1 MSDPVRF
8 GILGCG
14 GIGGWHARAI
24 RSLPGLE
31 LVSVADTDAD
41 RSARMARGFDAAGLS
56 PEELIESLA
65 VEVVC
70 VCTPPATH
78 ASLIEAAA
86 RSGKHV
92 LVEKP
97 MTLDLAEADRA
108 ITLCEREGV
117 MLGVVHQHRA
127 RSATRALRRLI
138 AEGALG
144 TPRMAAAIH
153 TWRRDAREPGP
164 EAWRGSVAQGGGVL
178 LDQAVHA
185 IDLMVWFLGRP
196 VWASGFSAARD
207 GGPDGED
214 TAVGLLGFE
223 EGALATLAGSQATSR
238 RRDDTAVEVAGS
250 RGWFR
255 LEIRDYDH
263 AEIAGLELAPSEGR
277 RAAALSADAVEAL
290 IRGQGGGWREG
301 PRSLPWRALSRL
313 AGRDRGAHAF
323 RSVRGLLRRRADLV
337 AQEEA
342 GQPQGHAAILA
353 GMAEAARGRGRPV
366 VTGRDARWSMAAI
379 DALRRSRLE
388 DGRRVEVASEPG

>member
-14 GIGGWHARAI
+14 GIGGWHARSI

-31 LVSVADTDAD
+31 LVAVADAD
-41 RSARMARGFDAAGLS
+41 PARSARLARGSAAAGLPPEALIGS
-56 PEELIESLA
+56 PD

-78 ASLIEAAA
+78 AALIEAAA
-86 RSGKHV
+86 RAGKHV

-97 MTLDLAEADRA
+97 MTLDLNEADRA
-108 ITLCEREGV
+108 IALCERAGV
-117 MLGVVHQHRA
+117 QLGVVHQHRA
-127 RSATRALRRLI
+127 RSAPRALRALI

-144 TPRMAAAIH
+144 RIRLAAAIH
-153 TWRRDAREPGP
+153 TWRRGDSGAGP
-164 EAWRGSVAQGGGVL
+164 EAWRASADLGGGVL

-185 IDLMVWFLGRP
+185 IDLLVWFLGRP
-196 VWASGFSAARD
+196 LWASGAATGRD
-207 GGPDGED
+207 GEDGED

-223 EGALATLAGSQATSR
+223 KGALATLASSQATNR

-263 AEIAGLELAPSEGR
+263 AEIAGLELARSEGP
-277 RAAALSADAVEAL
+277 RAEAVPADAVEAL
-290 IRGQGGGWREG
+290 VRGQEGSWRGG

-313 AGRDRGAHAF
+313 AGGERGAHPF

-337 AQEEA
+337 AQREA

-353 GMAEAARGRGRPV
+353 AMAGAARGRGLPV
-366 VTGRDARWSMAAI
+366 VSGRDARWSIAAI
-379 DALRRSRLE
+379 DALLRSGLA
-388 DGRRVEVASEPG
+388 DGRRVEIEPTGPR